1 MQWAFALYPYCLF
14 AAAVAWV
21 LRTGRPRREIWV
33 LHALGSANVAA
44 FAFLSG
50 AWAFTSIYLGYAA
63 LIAYV
68 AALARSLLRE
78 RRLHAAYRDRR
89 GGIPLVPAVTL
100 AAFAALN
107 LMALAARVA
116 PAGAIDARFPLGP
129 GTYAVLQG
137 GDSVVTNPFHVA
149 SGTPLAL
156 DIVKLNDL
164 GNRAAGIAPRAL
176 EAYAIFGE
184 RVHSP
189 CDGLVA
195 RVRDGLADNPPA
207 HPDVANASGNHVVVR
222 CGDAEI
228 MLAHLQKGSIAVT
241 PGLTVRSGD
250 LIGRIGN
257 SGHSMEPHLHIDA
270 AAGSGPLPLVFGGR
284 FLSAGDT
291 VTVTQSGDR

>member
-1 MQWAFALYPYCLF
+1 MWL
-14 AAAVAWV
+14 
-21 LRTGRPRREIWV
+21 
-33 LHALGSANVAA
+33 LHALASANVAA
-44 FAFLSG
+44 FAYFCGS
-50 AWAFTSIYLGYAA
+50 WAFTSVYLAHVA
-63 LIAYV
+63 LIAYL
-68 AALARSLLRE
+68 AACARSLRRA
-78 RRLHAAYRDRR
+78 RRLHRAYRDGR
-89 GGIPLVPAVTL
+89 GAMPFVPVAVL

-107 LMALAARVA
+107 VMALAARMA

-156 DIVKLNDL
+156 DIVKLGGL
-164 GNRAAGIAPRAL
+164 GNRAAGVSPAAL

-184 RVHSP
+184 RLGSP

-195 RVRDGLADNPPA
+195 RVRDGLPDNPPA
-207 HPDVANASGNHVVVR
+207 HPDVANASGNHVVLR

-228 MLAHLQKGSIAVT
+228 MLAHLQKGSIVVA
-241 PGLTVRSGD
+241 PGVTVRSGA
-250 LIGRIGN
+250 LIGKVGN

-270 AAGSGPLPLVFGGR
+270 SKGTAARPLLFGGR

-291 VTVTQSGDR
+291 VSVPLDR